1 MSEDEQRPI
10 CEDHVIMGKRL
21 SKRIRSQVKEEVQ
34 QLVAKYNVTPKL
46 VTVIVGEDEGSQLY
60 VRMKRKA
67 CSEAGILSDSYDL
80 PEKTTQTE
88 LLNLISKLNRD
99 KDVHG
104 ILVQLP
110 LPKQIDEKIIIGALA
125 PLKDVDGFSPA
136 NIYRLFYGGEELSS
150 ATPHGIVT
158 ILEHIGL
165 KDLSGK
171 HVVVINRSTIVG
183 KPLIF
188 LLLNRNATVTVCH
201 SRTADLASFT
211 KQADVL
217 ITAIGRRKSQ
227 DDPFFITTDMI
238 KDDAVVIDVASPYG
252 DVDFE
257 KVKKKAL
264 CVSPVPG
271 GVGPMT
277 ITLLLRNVLDAYS
290 AQMAE

>member
-10 CEDHVIMGKRL
+10 CDDHVIMGKRL

-34 QLVAKYNVTPKL
+34 QLVAKYNITPKL

-67 CSEAGILSDSYDL
+67 CSEAGILSDNYDL
-80 PEKTTQTE
+80 PEKTTQAE
-88 LLNLISKLNRD
+88 LLDLITKLD
-99 KDVHG
+99 KDKTVHG

-110 LPKQIDEKIIIGALA
+110 LPKQIDEKTIIRALD

-158 ILEHIGL
+158 MLEHIGL

-201 SRTADLASFT
+201 SRTAELAKFT

-217 ITAIGRRKSQ
+217 ITAIGRRKSH
-227 DDPFFITTDMI
+227 DDPYFITAEMI
-238 KDDAVVIDVASPYG
+238 KDDAVVIDVATPYG

-257 KVKKKAL
+257 NVKKKAL

-277 ITLLLRNVLDAYS
+277 ITLLLKNVLDAYS